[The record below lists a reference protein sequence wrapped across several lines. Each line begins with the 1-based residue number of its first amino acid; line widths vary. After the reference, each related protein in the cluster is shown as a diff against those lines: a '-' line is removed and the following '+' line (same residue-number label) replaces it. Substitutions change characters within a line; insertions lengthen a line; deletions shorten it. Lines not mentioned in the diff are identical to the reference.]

1 VIRFLLGRVVGM
13 VPILVG
19 VTFLVFLLLLIVPGD
34 PAVVYAGVDASAEE
48 VEIARVAL
56 GLDRPIFVRY
66 ASFLGDALR
75 GDLGTSLWTRQPV
88 LDEIGK
94 RLPYTIALA
103 FAALCVAALIG
114 IPLGVLSA
122 VSRGGP
128 FDLAVGTV
136 AAMGV
141 ATPNFWIGL
150 LLMMLFSLH
159 LGWLPTSGASGWTSL
174 ILPAV
179 SLGLAPAAILAKQ
192 TRSALLEVLGE
203 DYVRTARAKGSTA
216 ARVTIRHGLRN
227 ALIPVVTLMGLQM
240 GTLLGGS
247 VVIEM
252 VFAWP
257 GMGRLLIQ
265 SINHR
270 DFPMMQACILL
281 LSLGFLLA
289 SLLVDSLY
297 AALDPRIR
305 Y

>member
-1 VIRFLLGRVVGM
+1 MIRFALGRVLSIL
-13 VPILVG
+13 PILVG
-19 VTFLVFLLLLIVPGD
+19 VTFLVFLILLIVPGD

-48 VEIARVAL
+48 VEVARVAL
-56 GLDRPIFVRY
+56 GLDRPILVRY
-66 ASFLGDALR
+66 ASFLGNALR
-75 GDLGTSLWTRQPV
+75 GDLGTSLWTRAPV
-88 LDEIGK
+88 LDEIGE
-94 RLPYTIALA
+94 RLPYTLALA
-103 FAALCVAALIG
+103 FAALVVVAVVG

-122 VSRGGP
+122 ISRGGP
-128 FDLAVGTV
+128 LDLAVGSL
-136 AAMGV
+136 AALGV

-150 LLMMLFSLH
+150 LLMMLFSLQ
-159 LGWLPTSGASGWTSL
+159 LGWVPTSGASSWKSL

-179 SLGLAPAAILAKQ
+179 SLGLAPASVLAKQ

-203 DYVRTARAKGSTA
+203 DYVRTARAKGA
-216 ARVTIRHGLRN
+216 NYARVTIRHGLRN
-227 ALIPVVTLMGLQM
+227 ALIPVVTLMGLQL

-289 SLLVDSLY
+289 SLIVDSLY
-297 AALDPRIR
+297 VALDPRIR